1 MKFEKDILNMQKL
14 SDSELETTAG
24 GEIGFDSF
32 RFKNYLDN
40 NSDKFVISRY
50 ISAVGHGLYSGC
62 CNNILEGY
70 GRMLTNSPWAT
81 VSLTLVALGST
92 AYAGYKAVRGCV
104 LGIKKL
110 AAKRATKPALV
121 K

>member
-14 SDSELETTAG
+14 SDSELETTTG
-24 GEIGFDSF
+24 GIGFDTDE
-32 RFKNYLDN
+32 FKGYLGKH
-40 NSDKFVISRY
+40 SDQFVISRY
-50 ISAVGHGLYSGC
+50 ISAVGKGLYWGC
-62 CNNILEGY
+62 DDDILEGY
-70 GRMLTNSPWAT
+70 GCMLKNSPWAT
-81 VSLTLVALGST
+81 VSLTLVALGSM
-92 AYAGYKAVRGCV
+92 AYAGYKACG